1 MTHQLEDI
9 RNEFATVYGSPP
21 TFVVRAPGRVN
32 LIGEHTDYNDG
43 FVFPAAIDY
52 DVRIAGRPRDDG
64 EVRLWSALLRRR
76 AGYRLGA
83 PRRSRRDRRPAWSDY
98 VRGVG
103 VILASEGC
111 ALRGMDAVVTGTVP
125 LSSGLSSSAALE
137 VASCLAFEAAGGFAI
152 EPKRRALLC
161 QRAEREFVGVQC
173 GIMDQFISALGRAD
187 HALMIDTRS
196 LDYRPVPLPSSGVSI
211 VIGNTNKPRG
221 LGDTAYNE
229 RRAQCESG
237 VKTLQRALPGIKAL
251 RDVTPQDLEA
261 HGALLDPLVLR
272 RCRHVVGENDRVLRS
287 VEALEARDMARFG
300 RLMNESHESLRHDYE
315 VSCEELDVMAEAARM
330 VEGVYGARMTGA
342 GFGGCTVSLVA
353 DEAVERFKVTVGERY
368 RQGTGREATFYVC
381 RASGGAERLT

>member
-1 MTHQLEDI
+1 MTDLSDLQASFEHA
-9 RNEFATVYGSPP
+9 FGSRP

-64 EVRLWSALLRRR
+64 EVRLWSALFGRR
-76 AGYRLGA
+76 ARFMLGSG
-83 PRRSRRDRRPAWSDY
+83 RRSRRGGWSNY

-103 VILASEGC
+103 VILASEGYP
-111 ALRGMDAVVTGTVP
+111 LRGMDAVVTGTVP

-137 VASCLAFEAAGGFAI
+137 VASCLAYEVAGDFSI

-161 QRAEREFVGVQC
+161 QRAEREYVGVQC
-173 GIMDQFISALGRAD
+173 GIMDQFISSLGRAD

-221 LGDTAYNE
+221 LVDSAYNE
-229 RRAQCESG
+229 RRAQCEEG
-237 VKTLQRALPGIKAL
+237 VALLQDALPGIRAL
-251 RDVTPQDLEA
+251 RDVAPSDLERHA
-261 HGALLDPLVLR
+261 AELDPVVLR
-272 RCRHVVGENDRVLRS
+272 RCRHVVLENERVLDS
-287 VEALEARDMARFG
+287 VRALEAGDLDRFG
-300 RLMNESHESLRHDYE
+300 LLMNESHDSLRDDYE
-315 VSCEELDVMAEAARM
+315 VSCAELDAMVEAARG
-330 VEGVYGARMTGA
+330 VEGVYGSRMTGA

-353 DEAVERFKVTVGERY
+353 DSAVEEFQSAVGAEY
-368 RQGTGREATFYVC
+368 RRRTGREATFYVC
-381 RASGGAERLT
+381 RASAGAERLL